1 MTPTTPTT
9 TTALPASVL
18 SRPGRGL
25 VKTAVAAGLLTAML
39 AFAGLAY
46 RATTVSTDPSQ
57 QGVPYS
63 PGFRG
68 VGSGPGAMLNAHDGQ
83 AFGSL
88 ALDPLLSRPTEWGGG
103 RAEMAYRAARPL
115 LGWLVMLTSF
125 GSATAAGWG
134 LLAWTAIGI
143 GVMAAGA
150 LVLADHWGRQGDWV
164 PLLLLLPGVVGQIMF
179 GGLSDALAT
188 GLALFGLAWWLKG
201 RDRLAI
207 VVLCLAALCRET
219 TLLVTLALF
228 LSLFV
233 AGDRRR
239 AMRLL
244 IPFAAYVGWIGVV
257 WLRVGALP
265 NDAPQGRISVPP
277 GNYMAVVGS
286 WSWVEV
292 ASAAIIAVLA
302 IVAWRRA
309 PCRDVRLLV
318 VLSALFAAT
327 FSPAVLRSWDFARPL
342 LPVTVVGACL
352 LGRRIVDSAPR
363 SHPPGTVEGE
373 AGPLPPAAAPAP
385 AISVPGAA
393 TVS

>member
-1 MTPTTPTT
+1 MTPV
-9 TTALPASVL
+9 APAAP
-18 SRPGRGL
+18 RAGAGL
-25 VKTAVAAGLLTAML
+25 AKTAVAASLLTAML

-46 RATTVSTDPSQ
+46 RAGTVSTAPSQ

-63 PGFRG
+63 PAFRG

-88 ALDPLLSRPTEWGGG
+88 GLDPLLRRPTEWGGG

-125 GSATAAGWG
+125 GSVTVAGWG
-134 LLAWTAIGI
+134 LLVWTAVGI

-164 PLLLLLPGVVGQIMF
+164 AFLLLLPGVVGQIMF
-179 GGLSDALAT
+179 GGLPDALAT
-188 GLALFGLAWWLKG
+188 GLVLFGLAWWLKG
-201 RDRLAI
+201 RDRWAI
-207 VVLCLAALCRET
+207 VALCLAALCRET

-228 LSLFV
+228 LPLFL

-239 AMRLL
+239 AIRLL
-244 IPFAAYVGWIGVV
+244 APFAAYVGWVGVV

-265 NDAPQGRISVPP
+265 SEAPQGRISLPP
-277 GNYMAVVGS
+277 GNYLAVVGS

-292 ASAAIIAVLA
+292 VSAAIIIVLGV
-302 IVAWRRA
+302 VAWRRA
-309 PCRDVRLLV
+309 PCREVRLLV
-318 VLSALFAAT
+318 LLSALFAAT

-352 LGRRIVDSAPR
+352 LGRKIAAGASRSAP
-363 SHPPGTVEGE
+363 SGPVEAEVHPPLAVGAGE
-373 AGPLPPAAAPAP
+373 PVP
-385 AISVPGAA
+385 SVPGTAS
-393 TVS
+393 VS